1 MDWLDRGSRVGRPVE
16 SVGARVGALVSG
28 ADRAGSAGV
37 FASHTY
43 ANLSKEARVLLL
55 CTPAGFERYFDRLAA
70 EYAGLEPPEPSGP
83 IPEARVV
90 GHMYPRWRNRYGG
103 LKVDDAKG
111 RQARFGHSVRVMQAP
126 TGGETHRNQDYE
138 LELRRFE
145 GLRSCAQEIECSPQ
159 RRVALGIGQHS
170 TESLTFLVA
179 EDFPRGR
186 FALDHCACNRHRDV
200 GRARLSK
207 PPREFLDLFR
217 GA

>member
-1 MDWLDRGSRVGRPVE
+1 
-16 SVGARVGALVSG
+16 
-28 ADRAGSAGV
+28 
-37 FASHTY
+37 
-43 ANLSKEARVLLL
+43 
-55 CTPAGFERYFDRLAA
+55 
-70 EYAGLEPPEPSGP
+70 
-83 IPEARVV
+83 
-90 GHMYPRWRNRYGG
+90 MYPRWRNQYGG

-126 TGGETHRNQDYE
+126 TGGEAPRKQGYE

-145 GLRSCAQEIECSPQ
+145 GLRSCAQEIECSPE

-170 TESLTFLVA
+170 TDSLTFLVA

-200 GRARLSK
+200 GQALLSK